1 MRIDDR
7 YKKARPHLIRSG
19 AAFIVM
25 VIAFSVAT
33 GLGQLK
39 PKHGEPGPPPLN
51 PATPTEQ
58 AISVIGTLIVL
69 IAGVVAVRTL
79 ASAIRSTIDEPGQGQ
94 RAGPLALIV
103 SIFGYLVVLLVT
115 LGALEVPLGK
125 VLLGGAL
132 TGVILGI
139 AAQQSLGNFFAGL
152 VLLLVRPFSVGE
164 HVVMKSGA
172 MGGEYQGLVTEMTM
186 FYVRMVTDRGPVL
199 LPNAGVLAAAIG
211 PGAATPK
218 EEEEESDEGEAAGE
232 VEATDELDPGPRHG
246 GTPAGP

>member
-1 MRIDDR
+1 MQINDR

-25 VIAFSVAT
+25 VIAFSIAT
-33 GLGQLK
+33 AMGQLK
-39 PKHGEPGPPPLN
+39 DKHGDPGPPPLN
-51 PATPTEQ
+51 PATTTEQ
-58 AISVIGTLIVL
+58 AIAVVGTLVVL

-79 ASAIRSTIDEPGQGQ
+79 ASAIRNTTDPGEGQ

-103 SIFGYLVVLLVT
+103 SIFGYLVVLLTT
-115 LGALEVPLGK
+115 LGALEVPLGR

-152 VLLLVRPFSVGE
+152 VLLLVRPFTVGE
-164 HVVMKSGA
+164 HVIMKASA
-172 MGGEYQGLVTEMTM
+172 LGGEYQGLVTEMSM
-186 FYVRMVTDRGPVL
+186 FYVRMVTDQGPVL

-211 PGAATPK
+211 PGAATPPYD
-218 EEEEESDEGEAAGE
+218 EEESEDDEAAGD
-232 VEATDELDPGPRHG
+232 VESTEELDPGPRHG